1 MYVCAGTESDIHLAT
16 LETQSQDK
24 NKHKMRQEVVP
35 EEPAREQEKNHSLGV
50 TSYTYA
56 SSSKILS
63 KKWNQ
68 EELFG
73 TIESL
78 KIEDL

>member
-50 TSYTYA
+50 NSYTYA